1 MLVEAVARARE
12 AIAAVAVVTLRP
24 GGEPGFRITGT
35 AWCAGTPTTFVTA
48 SHVVN
53 PRGPGDRV
61 FLLRRPDPQAPDPEI
76 WEVAEVPLDDP
87 HLDVAVL
94 RVPASRVGRP
104 IPLLGDPVPDGS
116 RVLTLGCPSPTVRSR
131 SVAADGQLVRV
142 EALVAP
148 FANEGIV
155 SGHYVVEL
163 GDGGREALCYEFNVS
178 WLNGE
183 SGGVILR
190 PEPFAAF
197 AVMQSYR
204 PITTPVGK
212 VPGPRRG
219 HALAAATAQLRA
231 LGMM

>member
-1 MLVEAVARARE
+1 MFVEAVARARG
-12 AIAAVAVVTLRP
+12 AIGAVAMVTFRP
-24 GGEPGFRITGT
+24 GGDHGFRITGT

-53 PRGPGDRV
+53 PRAPGDRP
-61 FLLRRPDPQAPDPEI
+61 FILRRPHRDAPDPEI
-76 WEVAEVPLDDP
+76 WPVSEVALDDP

-94 RVPASRVGRP
+94 RVPRSTIAQP
-104 IPLLGDPVPDGS
+104 IPLLEQPVPDGS

-131 SVAADGQLVRV
+131 SVSPDGELVRV
-142 EALVAP
+142 EALVSP

-155 SGHYVVEL
+155 SGQYHVDL
-163 GDGGREALCYEFNVS
+163 GAGREALCYEFNVS

-190 PEPFAAF
+190 PEPFGAF

-219 HALAAATAQLRA
+219 YALAAAASRLRA